1 MLSTALLLI
10 IECACKAHTI
20 CYPPRLSS
28 VPERAHSL
36 KPLGLIL
43 IIRLPFLPC
52 FFRFASPP
60 RVFVA
65 HTQNG
70 YQNDRLGRESM
81 AKTFLRVSANGF
93 AKNPEKRSQKMNG
106 CVLRE
111 LSRATVSDVI
121 ARVERGEND
130 Q

>member
-1 MLSTALLLI
+1 MGATGPESGTLKISLEIFLVI
-10 IECACKAHTI
+10 I
-20 CYPPRLSS
+20 P
-28 VPERAHSL
+28 
-36 KPLGLIL
+36 
-43 IIRLPFLPC
+43 LPFLPC
-52 FFRFASPP
+52 FFWLASPP

-70 YQNDRLGRESM
+70 YRNVRLGRDMCAMS
-81 AKTFLRVSANGF
+81 FLRVSANGF

-111 LSRATVSDVI
+111 LSRARVSDVI